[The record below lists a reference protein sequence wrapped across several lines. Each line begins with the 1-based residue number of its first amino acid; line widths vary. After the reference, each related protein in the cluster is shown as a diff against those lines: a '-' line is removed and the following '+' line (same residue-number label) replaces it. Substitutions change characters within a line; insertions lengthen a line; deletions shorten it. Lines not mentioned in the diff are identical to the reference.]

1 VAVAVVGSDESM
13 AQVVVDPVQ
22 MRQEALCDGVC
33 SDRAEAGVGRY
44 AGVQRASAACSVRV
58 GSRGSTGREA
68 G

>member
-1 VAVAVVGSDESM
+1 VGRDESM

-22 MRQEALCDGVC
+22 VRRKALCDGVC

-44 AGVQRASAACSVRV
+44 AGVQRASAACKCSVQCAGRQ
-58 GSRGSTGREA
+58 SRMGREA